1 MMRRLLA
8 LALFLALAPAASAED
23 GRAAVIEKWYTA
35 LAAIDRGA
43 FETLLA
49 DNAAITLEDL
59 DVEQTKREFIDSLDE
74 WEEAMQGASIKHR
87 ISEETPG
94 NVTVAVC
101 YIFPGNES
109 LTREVF
115 TIDGGKVT
123 RSVQTTITDSCAEY

>member
-1 MMRRLLA
+1 VRSLFA
-8 LALFLALAPAASAED
+8 LVLFLALAPAVNAED
-23 GRAAVIEKWYTA
+23 GRMPVIEKWYIA

-87 ISEETPG
+87 ISAETPE
-94 NVTVAVC
+94 NVTVTVC
-101 YIFPGNES
+101 YAFPKNES

-115 TIDGGKVT
+115 TIEDGKVA
-123 RSVQTTITDSCAEY
+123 RSVQTTIADSCAEY

>member
-1 MMRRLLA
+1 MRRLFA
-8 LALFLALAPAASAED
+8 IVLFLAIAPDAGAED
-23 GRAAVIEKWYTA
+23 RRTPMIEKWYIA
-35 LAAIDRGA
+35 LAAIDRRA

-87 ISEETPG
+87 ISAETPES
-94 NVTVAVC
+94 VTVTVC
-101 YIFPGNES
+101 YTFPNNES

-115 TIDGGKVT
+115 TIDGEKVT
-123 RSVQTTITDSCAEY
+123 RSVQATITDSCAEY